1 MPALNTI
8 ECRHTRQDGT
18 ESLAIYSE
26 DMKYRYLLERIWD
39 PAPDTPVLIFV
50 MLNPLAA
57 IPTAAL
63 VHSDTAIATC
73 ENRAKEHHDNF
84 GGTQFGGFCVT
95 NLFAFVQKDKNNYE
109 RVDDQSGTENL
120 RIIEEYARRPNTT
133 IICAWGNECND
144 DRFAEQVAIIKK
156 LLAGTEHPLHH
167 LESLSNNQPKHPI
180 HFTSSVDFSIW
191 AD

>member
-1 MPALNTI
+1 MQALNTI

-39 PAPDTPVLIFV
+39 SAPDTPVLMFV
-50 MLNPLAA
+50 MLHPSTATVVLNDNA
-57 IPTAAL
+57 I
-63 VHSDTAIATC
+63 STC
-73 ENRAKEHHDNF
+73 ENRAKEHYDNF

-95 NLFAFVQKDKNNYE
+95 NLFAFVQKDLNNYE

-120 RIIEEYARRPNTT
+120 RIIEEYARKPNTT
-133 IICAWGNECND
+133 IVCAWGNECSD
-144 DRFAEQVAIIKK
+144 DRFAEQVAIIKE

-167 LESLSNNQPKHPI
+167 LEALSNGQPRHASR
-180 HFTSSVDFSIW
+180 FTSSVDFSIW